1 VVTHELASIFAIGNN
16 SVYLDVDSKTMT
28 AGGDPKKLLA
38 ESSDPKVR
46 NFLTRGEENAR
57 KSAG

>member
-1 VVTHELASIFAIGNN
+1 
-16 SVYLDVDSKTMT
+16 MT

-46 NFLTRGEENAR
+46 NFLTRGEENTKNQPGKIHR
-57 KSAG
+57 ERLIL